1 MSKPDKPVR
10 FRRLR
15 RLAVIGVV
23 FAALLFPAA
32 WFLPDQGL
40 RWGLLRAL
48 VDMGWN
54 QVQIGQARLSLWRG
68 QVAIRGVEA
77 MSSLGEALGV
87 DGVDLTFRWKPLLS
101 RRLWLEQL
109 ELDKAE
115 VVLARDGDTWRV
127 NGLALPQTGGDG
139 TPSLWGYGVTS
150 LVLTNSVLRVED
162 GALKVRVDVDR
173 LEIHDLQSWVP
184 DAPASLSLV
193 GRINAAP
200 VSVTGKLAPFSRHLD
215 FSAALSVQ
223 GLDTTPFAQWG
234 GLPGWGG
241 TLDASLDVL
250 GVGDFSAP
258 LRADGRLAL
267 TNGVVPLDG
276 GKVAAAH
283 LAWQGRLEWRDG
295 VSATGTVDGRDLLF
309 SQGAARIA
317 SGAARMQLEQARLD
331 KTFQSL
337 DWAGGLNAQDWAL
350 DMDGLSIRHKSLD
363 WQGKTHLNL
372 SAKAKTLFTAQGRV
386 EAGTSE
392 IRFDDWR
399 IGTGTLSAEGSFA
412 HERPRGMLPPVA
424 GQLSAVV
431 DGLALRQGDR
441 DWLLADHAKLSDW
454 VLDPLSLR
462 LGRFEA
468 KTVSALGRPGKY
480 NPRLRAR
487 SLVLDRLALS
497 PDGDVSVDTVT
508 LAQPVMRV
516 NRDHT
521 GIEGLADLPKGD
533 AKTQAKSPRLVF
545 GNVRVS
551 GGQIEFRDR
560 TTTDMVRLSV
570 RDLNATASAFDSA
583 RPDQDSPFSVSAAIG
598 NAEIRA
604 QGQVRPFRPIPGLA
618 VDGQVRALELPPL
631 SPYAADALGVNL
643 HTGQLDAKLGMS
655 VVDGSLDGKMDL
667 VLSRLRVA
675 QPDPNA
681 PLAKQADMPIE
692 TVLDLLRDGD
702 DRITLAIP
710 VRGDLD
716 NPNFD
721 TTDAVNQAIG
731 GALRSTVFT
740 TLKVAFPL
748 VGLIGMVIDE
758 AEKPVLALQ
767 ALDFPAGGDEL
778 LPEQQAA
785 LGKVATLMKARDGLG
800 LNLCGVAVPK
810 VDGPV
815 LRREASLVAR
825 LKALM
830 DDKDREELAEFERQ
844 RLVRL
849 AESRADSVKNWLV
862 EEGGV
867 DAGRLFTCRP
877 RMDDVDKARP
887 RVDLVL

>member
-1 MSKPDKPVR
+1 M
-10 FRRLR
+10 
-15 RLAVIGVV
+15 
-23 FAALLFPAA
+23 
-32 WFLPDQGL
+32 
-40 RWGLLRAL
+40 
-48 VDMGWN
+48 
-54 QVQIGQARLSLWRG
+54 
-68 QVAIRGVEA
+68 
-77 MSSLGEALGV
+77 
-87 DGVDLTFRWKPLLS
+87 
-101 RRLWLEQL
+101 
-109 ELDKAE
+109 
-115 VVLARDGDTWRV
+115 
-127 NGLALPQTGGDG
+127 
-139 TPSLWGYGVTS
+139 
-150 LVLTNSVLRVED
+150 
-162 GALKVRVDVDR
+162 
-173 LEIHDLQSWVP
+173 
-184 DAPASLSLV
+184 
-193 GRINAAP
+193 
-200 VSVTGKLAPFSRHLD
+200 
-215 FSAALSVQ
+215 
-223 GLDTTPFAQWG
+223 
-234 GLPGWGG
+234 
-241 TLDASLDVL
+241 
-250 GVGDFSAP
+250 
-258 LRADGRLAL
+258 
-267 TNGVVPLDG
+267 
-276 GKVAAAH
+276 
-283 LAWQGRLEWRDG
+283 
-295 VSATGTVDGRDLLF
+295 
-309 SQGAARIA
+309 
-317 SGAARMQLEQARLD
+317 
-331 KTFQSL
+331 
-337 DWAGGLNAQDWAL
+337 
-350 DMDGLSIRHKSLD
+350 
-363 WQGKTHLNL
+363 
-372 SAKAKTLFTAQGRV
+372 
-386 EAGTSE
+386 
-392 IRFDDWR
+392 
-399 IGTGTLSAEGSFA
+399 
-412 HERPRGMLPPVA
+412 
-424 GQLSAVV
+424 
-431 DGLALRQGDR
+431 
-441 DWLLADHAKLSDW
+441 
-454 VLDPLSLR
+454 
-462 LGRFEA
+462 
-468 KTVSALGRPGKY
+468 
-480 NPRLRAR
+480 
-487 SLVLDRLALS
+487 
-497 PDGDVSVDTVT
+497 
-508 LAQPVMRV
+508 
-516 NRDHT
+516 
-521 GIEGLADLPKGD
+521 
-533 AKTQAKSPRLVF
+533 
-545 GNVRVS
+545 
-551 GGQIEFRDR
+551 
-560 TTTDMVRLSV
+560 